1 MNEIRY
7 PAVVFTKDK
16 PALDRLIAALVAREV
31 KTFVIPT
38 ALNLWRAQ
46 PMTEADAA
54 RLEAADVLLYQR
66 TTGVVCVWV
75 GQHNGNAFDTDKL
88 STIVAKLEAAP
99 LGPAMAMRILRDI
112 A

>member
-1 MNEIRY
+1 M
-7 PAVVFTKDK
+7 
-16 PALDRLIAALVAREV
+16 LDRLIAALAACEV

-38 ALNLWRAQ
+38 PLSLWRKQ
-46 PMTEADAA
+46 PMTDDDAA

-75 GQHNGNAFDTDKL
+75 GQHNGNAFDADKL
-88 STIVAKLEAAP
+88 STIVTRLEAAP
-99 LGPAMAMRILRDI
+99 LGPAMAMHILRDI

>member
-1 MNEIRY
+1 MI
-7 PAVVFTKDK
+7 
-16 PALDRLIAALVAREV
+16 DRLIVALAACKV
-31 KTFVIPT
+31 KAFIIPT
-38 ALNLWRAQ
+38 PLNLWCAQ

-75 GQHNGNAFDTDKL
+75 GQHNGNAFDADKL
-88 STIVAKLEAAP
+88 ATIVTKLESAP